1 VAETALKNGAFDP
14 ALAARRLA
22 DLWRGFRQVDALPE
36 AERPRDMSD
45 GYAIQRRLVEIVD
58 EPVRGYKLGLSSAAA
73 MERTG
78 LGAPIVGFV
87 PASRLHPSGA
97 SVEVPAGVPVVLEVE
112 VALGIPT
119 GWIDGTPPRAEAHL
133 AFEVVCSRFVDRNAV
148 DLPSFVGDDSGF
160 HALVV
165 GDPIPLDR
173 LDALLGLGAS
183 LHHAGKMVA
192 GPAVG
197 RECPDPLDVLERFR
211 TLAQEIAFPVTGAMT
226 IATGSLIVPFETGG
240 EGGFEGRLGSSRVSL
255 SLRRRA

>member
-1 VAETALKNGAFDP
+1 
-14 ALAARRLA
+14 LAARRLA

-36 AERPRDMSD
+36 AERPRDMAD
-45 GYAIQRRLVEIVD
+45 GYAIQRQLVELVN

-78 LGAPIVGFV
+78 LGVPIVGFV

-112 VALGIPT
+112 VALVIPAT
-119 GWIDGTPPRAEAHL
+119 WIDGAPLRAEAHL
-133 AFEVVCSRFVDRNAV
+133 AFEVVCSRFVDRSAI
-148 DLPSFVGDDSGF
+148 DLPSLVGDDSGF

-165 GDPIPLDR
+165 GDPVPLDR
-173 LDALLGLGAS
+173 LGALLYVGAS
-183 LHHAGKMVA
+183 LHHAGQMVA
-192 GPAVG
+192 GPAIG

-211 TLAQEIAFPVTGAMT
+211 KLAREIAFPVTGAMT
-226 IATGSLIVPFETGG
+226 IATGSLIVPFETAG

-255 SLRRRA
+255 SLQRRA